1 MSDQSTD
8 QADSHVE
15 SRPSQMPGGP
25 GLNDIDMQEFGR
37 YFIDS
42 LYRILKVA
50 SIYSVDHNQTREA
63 IQEFMPSFRKSVQ
76 QVETGLISV
85 TIRGELC
92 SVNGETLRLRRR
104 EQERLSELHAI
115 FEAANIRGIAFD
127 AGMTP
132 EQLIDFLREL
142 NAAADRRNDQEGM
155 KHVEIPNVDLNH
167 GPPNQTIMEAVAR
180 VNKAMYV
187 AHIYIRGLVKVQNM
201 HEQIRETNDSDVPTG
216 VVRRILQ
223 TISELLVDED
233 FTILGLLP
241 MRLVAPDVSSH
252 SVNTAIYAMLLAD
265 RLGLEQQTVAYI
277 GMTAIYQDIDRLVGI
292 SVGHR
297 DRDPGLDTHRQF
309 SANMRDVAQMLEHVD
324 GDVVSTLR
332 ILLTYERG
340 CAYEEPV
347 GRPFYRKE
355 RHLHLVSRIM
365 DLCRTYDLL
374 IQGLQGYK
382 ARRPDLAIQYVQ
394 SRAGDVFDPHLVD
407 LMVSTLGMYP
417 VGTTVEL
424 TSGERAVV
432 IRTPD
437 PSADPRRPAVRLM
450 DRHNA
455 MVIDLSDDQYQ
466 NIEIARSI
474 EIEEMGNDPSQVFLL
489 T

>member
-1 MSDQSTD
+1 MSEQSTE
-8 QADSHVE
+8 QPATQS
-15 SRPSQMPGGP
+15 SAPQGRGQQS
-25 GLNDIDMQEFGR
+25 DINMQEFGR
-37 YFIDS
+37 YFVDN

-50 SIYSVDHNQTREA
+50 SIYNVDHNQTREA
-63 IQEFMPSFRKSVQ
+63 IAEFMPEFKKSIQ
-76 QVETGLISV
+76 KLNRNAISV
-85 TIRGELC
+85 IIRGELC

-104 EQERLSELHAI
+104 ERERLSELQTL
-115 FEAANIRGIAFD
+115 FSAANIRGISFASE
-127 AGMTP
+127 MTT
-132 EQLIDFLREL
+132 EQLVEFLKEL
-142 NAAADRRNDQEGM
+142 NEAASRRTEAEGM
-155 KHVEIPNVDLNH
+155 KHVEIANITIEH
-167 GPPNQTIMEAVAR
+167 GSPDQTIMEAVAK
-180 VNKAMYV
+180 VNKALYV
-187 AHIYIRGLVKVQNM
+187 AHVYIRGLVKVRSM
-201 HEQIRETNDSDVPTG
+201 HEEVRKKDDPDVPLG
-216 VVRRILQ
+216 VVRRLLQ

-241 MRLVAPDVSSH
+241 MRLVAPDISSH
-252 SVNTAIYAMLLAD
+252 SMNTAIYAMLLAD
-265 RLGLEQQTVAYI
+265 RLGLEQQTVAYV
-277 GMTAIYQDIDRLVGI
+277 GMAAIYQDIDRLVGV

-297 DRDPGLDTHRQF
+297 DRDAGLDTHRQF
-309 SANMRDVAQMLEHVD
+309 SANIRDVAQMLSHVE

-347 GRPFYRKE
+347 GRPFYRRE

-365 DLCRTYDLL
+365 DLCRSYDLL

-382 ARRPDLAIQYVQ
+382 ARTPDLAIQYVQ
-394 SRAGDVFDPHLVD
+394 SRAGTVFDPHLVD
-407 LMVSTLGMYP
+407 LLVSTLGMYP
-417 VGTTVEL
+417 VGTAVEL

-450 DRHNA
+450 DDQNA
-455 MVIDLSDDQYQ
+455 TIIDLSDGQYQ

-474 EIEEMGNDPSQVFLL
+474 EIENMGNDPSQVFLL

>member
-1 MSDQSTD
+1 MSEQATQQSPGE
-8 QADSHVE
+8 QGLPAGMSADGS
-15 SRPSQMPGGP
+15 
-25 GLNDIDMQEFGR
+25 IDTQEFGR
-37 YFIDS
+37 YFVDS

-63 IQEFMPSFRKSVQ
+63 IGEFMPNFKKSIQ
-76 QVETGLISV
+76 RMETGTISV

-104 EQERLSELHAI
+104 EQERLAELHGI
-115 FEAANIRGIAFD
+115 FRAAHIRGILFEM
-127 AGMTP
+127 GMST
-132 EQLIDFLREL
+132 EHLVRFLEEL
-142 NAAADRRNDQEGM
+142 NAAADHGSNGEGM
-155 KHVEIPNVDLNH
+155 KHVQVPNIRVDH
-167 GPPNQTIMEAVAR
+167 GSPDQTIMEAIAK

-187 AHIYIRGLVKVQNM
+187 AHIYIRALVKVKNM
-201 HEQIRETNDSDVPTG
+201 HEQVRESNDPDVPTG

-223 TISELLVDED
+223 AISELLIDED

-241 MRLVAPDVSSH
+241 MRLVAPDISSH
-252 SVNTAIYAMLLAD
+252 SVNTAVYSMLLAD
-265 RLGLEQQTVAYI
+265 RLGLSQQTVAYI
-277 GMTAIYQDIDRLVGI
+277 GMTAIYQDIDRLVGV

-309 SANMRDVAQMLEHVD
+309 SANMRDVAQMLENVD

-340 CAYEEPV
+340 CSYDKEV
-347 GRPFYRKE
+347 GRPFYRKK
-355 RHLHLVSRIM
+355 RQLHLVSRIM

-382 ARRPDLAIQYVQ
+382 SRRPDLAIQYVQ
-394 SRAGDVFDPHLVD
+394 SRSGEVFDPHLVD
-407 LMVSTLGMYP
+407 LLVSTLGMYP
-417 VGTTVEL
+417 VGTTVQL

-437 PSADPRRPAVRLM
+437 PAADPKRPAVRLM
-450 DRHNA
+450 DKSNPT
-455 MVIDLSDDQYQ
+455 VIDLSDDRYQ

-474 EIEEMGNDPSQVFLL
+474 EIEDLGNDPSQVFLL